1 VTPERTHAIN
11 LLPGWVNF
19 ITFALT
25 MESQKIVI
33 AIDGHSSCGKS
44 TFARAIAARMDFLYI
59 DSGAMYRAVTLSCM
73 EHGMIKDGFL
83 DTDRL
88 NNLLDDIRISFR
100 QKEGSPE
107 TETYLN
113 GQNVEDRIRS
123 IEVASNVS
131 LVSSSRKVRERLVA
145 LQREMGQNK
154 NIVMDGRD
162 IGTVVFPDAEIKIFM
177 TAKPAIRAERR
188 YKELRAKGMD
198 VSYEEIKENL
208 IARDQTD
215 ENRLESPL
223 SKARDAVVL
232 DNSSMTPDDQMIW
245 FNELI
250 KRFAIL

>member
-1 VTPERTHAIN
+1 
-11 LLPGWVNF
+11 
-19 ITFALT
+19 

-44 TFARAIAARMDFLYI
+44 TFARAIAARMGFLYI
-59 DSGAMYRAVTLSCM
+59 DSGAMYRAVTLACM
-73 EHGMIKDGFL
+73 EHGMINGGLL
-83 DTDRL
+83 DTGRL
-88 NNLLDDIRISFR
+88 KDLLDDISISF
-100 QKEGSPE
+100 QKKEDSPE
-107 TETYLN
+107 TDTYLN

-131 LVSSSRKVRERLVA
+131 LVSSSREVRDRMVA
-145 LQREMGQNK
+145 LQREMAKNK

-162 IGTVVFPDAEIKIFM
+162 IGTVVFPDAQIKIFM

-188 YKELRAKGMD
+188 YKELREKGMN

-215 ENRLESPL
+215 ENRVESPL
-223 SKARDAVVL
+223 SKASDAVIL

-245 FNELI
+245 FNKLI
-250 KRFAIL
+250 TRFAII